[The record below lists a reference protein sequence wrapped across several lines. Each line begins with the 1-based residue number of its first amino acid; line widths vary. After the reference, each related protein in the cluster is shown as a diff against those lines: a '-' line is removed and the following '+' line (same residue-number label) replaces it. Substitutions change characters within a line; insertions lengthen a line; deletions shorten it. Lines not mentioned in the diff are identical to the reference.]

1 MKIPRLSRTSD
12 FLLSKLSS
20 FHGASRVSY
29 ISRLVQFPFIRRVRL
44 YLLPSYLR
52 RRNISPLFSQSFI
65 LVPLLFL
72 VHQRPALPPAL
83 FRAHS
88 SFQFFYFFFLSP
100 THSSSCHT
108 CSITGLV
115 CVRTSVCFPQFHRVT
130 GQPPCFSVR
139 PPARSLVLN
148 FLRRGFATVGDRH
161 LHFGHSLFIT
171 CPNPSYLLSSSSSSL
186 QPRDAVTP
194 SVSTVLLSV
203 TLVVLVLPGIRFYST
218 RRSAPSTTHPRS
230 PFLFAILSILFAAH
244 LNAWRTTWDKK
255 GIHGRAT
262 RRTPETQIYFFNTVN
277 ITVPGDA

>member
-1 MKIPRLSRTSD
+1 M
-12 FLLSKLSS
+12 
-20 FHGASRVSY
+20 
-29 ISRLVQFPFIRRVRL
+29 
-44 YLLPSYLR
+44 
-52 RRNISPLFSQSFI
+52 
-65 LVPLLFL
+65 
-72 VHQRPALPPAL
+72 
-83 FRAHS
+83 
-88 SFQFFYFFFLSP
+88 
-100 THSSSCHT
+100 
-108 CSITGLV
+108 
-115 CVRTSVCFPQFHRVT
+115 CVRTSVCFPQFYRVT

-148 FLRRGFATVGDRH
+148 FLRRGFATSETAISISTILFLLRALILRIFYRH
-161 LHFGHSLFIT
+161 PLHLY
-171 CPNPSYLLSSSSSSL
+171 NA
-186 QPRDAVTP
+186 RDAVTP
-194 SVSTVLLSV
+194 SASTVLLSV

>member
-88 SFQFFYFFFLSP
+88 SFQFFFFFSSLSLSLS
-100 THSSSCHT
+100 HSSSCHT
-108 CSITGLV
+108 CSIIGLV
-115 CVRTSVCFPQFHRVT
+115 CVRTSVCFPQFYRVT

-148 FLRRGFATVGDRH
+148 FLRRGFAT
-161 LHFGHSLFIT
+161 SEATAI
-171 CPNPSYLLSSSSSSL
+171 SIS
-186 QPRDAVTP
+186 
-194 SVSTVLLSV
+194 
-203 TLVVLVLPGIRFYST
+203 
-218 RRSAPSTTHPRS
+218 
-230 PFLFAILSILFAAH
+230 AILFLSRALILRIFYRHPLH
-244 LNAWRTTWDKK
+244 LYNPAM
-255 GIHGRAT
+255 
-262 RRTPETQIYFFNTVN
+262 P
-277 ITVPGDA
+277 